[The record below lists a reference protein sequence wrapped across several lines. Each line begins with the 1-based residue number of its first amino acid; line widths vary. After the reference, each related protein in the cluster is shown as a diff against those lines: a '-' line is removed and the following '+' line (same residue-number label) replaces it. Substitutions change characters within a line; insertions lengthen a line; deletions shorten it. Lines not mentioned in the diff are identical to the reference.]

1 MEGSI
6 SRRKFDSEFKKEAVR
21 LTLEGGRS
29 VAEAARNLG
38 IHENLL

>member
-1 MEGSI
+1 MEGEKKV
-6 SRRKFDSEFKKEAVR
+6 RRKFDKDFILEAVKMAQER
-21 LTLEGGRS
+21 DN